1 MRTNLPSTA
10 VVDAISVGRLVVVDC
25 LVVTA
30 VCEAQGILPFS
41 IHVLKS
47 GSGVPWIIS
56 QILLVDSSVYNLQV
70 LVGLSYK
77 K

>member
-30 VCEAQGILPFS
+30 VCEAHGILPLS

-56 QILLVDSSVYNLQV
+56 QTGRLDAKVFNLQV
-70 LVGLSYK
+70 LVGLS
-77 K
+77 